1 MFDTSGYITDVTF
14 VGREKG
20 KSVTRVL
27 VALGDSP
34 LSVAA
39 ARVAGGL
46 FPDAEFLAVNVGPAI
61 VPWAAADGFGG
72 VYALPPRFWADSGDL
87 ASSEADV
94 EDAAH
99 AAGIEP
105 TETITDTG
113 FPAERICEIAESHNV
128 DVIVVGSHHRGFLH
142 RLVDPSVSKA
152 VIDRALCPVLV
163 VSDRAISPPDRA
175 EGSQQTHDPVFT
187 GHGVVSDSGER
198 LGTVTDV
205 IYDEVTTAPTWLRVD
220 TGLFHQRHTLI
231 PLSGSKR
238 LPSGDI
244 EVPFDKEIVKHAPA
258 VDLPVA
264 MTHELREQ
272 ITTHYATAGRSA

>member
-1 MFDTSGYITDVTF
+1 M
-14 VGREKG
+14 
-20 KSVTRVL
+20 TRVL

-46 FPDAEFLAVNVGPAI
+46 FPDAEFLAVNIGPAI

-72 VYALPPRFWADSGDL
+72 VYALPPRFWADGGDL
-87 ASSEADV
+87 AISETEI

-105 TETITDTG
+105 TETIMDTG
-113 FPAERICEIAESHNV
+113 FPADRICEIAESHNV

-152 VIDRALCPVLV
+152 VIERALRPVLV
-163 VSDRAISPPDRA
+163 VSDRAVSPLDIA
-175 EGSQQTHDPVFT
+175 QGGSQQTHDPVFT
-187 GHGVVSDSGER
+187 GREVVSDSGER

-205 IYDEVTTAPTWLRVD
+205 IYDVETTAPIWLRVD

-238 LPSGDI
+238 LPNGDI

-258 VDLPVA
+258 VELPVV

-272 ITTHYATAGRSA
+272 ITTHYSSASRSA